1 MTSLNRS
8 NAFLDEI
15 ADSQMS
21 LQRLYNQKFMDEIK
35 QKSLD
40 LILYHKHY
48 RMESM
53 LRNKQNVE
61 FHICIVTWNV
71 NATDPDKMK
80 QLSRIVDMCEGADL
94 VIFGVQ
100 EMIELSTNNIMSSN
114 EE

>member
-1 MTSLNRS
+1 
-8 NAFLDEI
+8 
-15 ADSQMS
+15 MS

-61 FHICIVTWNV
+61 FHICIVSWNV
-71 NATDPDKMK
+71 NATSPEKMK
-80 QLSRIVDMCEGADL
+80 ELSKIIDRCEGADL
-94 VIFGVQ
+94 IIFGVQ
-100 EMIELSTNNIMSSN
+100 EMIELNTNNIMSNN